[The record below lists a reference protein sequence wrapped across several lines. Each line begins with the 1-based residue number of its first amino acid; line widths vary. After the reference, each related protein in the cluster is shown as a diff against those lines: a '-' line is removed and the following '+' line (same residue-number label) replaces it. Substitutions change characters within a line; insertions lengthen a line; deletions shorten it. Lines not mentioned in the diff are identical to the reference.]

1 MPGPA
6 PPAPAPSRSR
16 VPPAV
21 VAAARVGPS
30 PLPPTAPFAV
40 TLSVQEI
47 AADRRSH
54 LGKVIVEWTDGC
66 SGQDPI
72 LKWTIIAKNMADGS
86 EVNVEVLAPTTQAE
100 VDALYI
106 FLNPLHARLGT
117 VVSGL
122 TPGATY
128 TFAVRTTS
136 ARHLVGEMSTA
147 SKSLTLSG
155 TASVTPGQVI
165 DVVATKVEFKR
176 GQLELT
182 WRAPPA
188 PCGDPAT
195 EFTITSTPPLSGGS
209 ANVVVTNTT
218 RTMLH
223 DLATDGTAYTFT
235 IVSRTAKGIE
245 SVVSNPSGAV
255 ATWSDDDEVA
265 RNDGSDGWAAAN
277 HRQVPLKKHS
287 RGFVSAPRSRAA
299 LTPHRRCTRF
309 DRRLSPSSF
318 APLFF
323 PFRRV
328 IVALPP
334 SVIFGASGRHQS
346 NYVRVHRALLL
357 ARAQPSLRAA
367 AALVS
372 TVVAHPPLSPPSSF
386 PSAASFV
393 TLPPSAIIGASGLHQ
408 TRYVRVLRAPLLAR
422 SLPSLR
428 ATSHR

>member
-218 RTMLH
+218 RTMLQ

-299 LTPHRRCTRF
+299 LTPRRRCTRF
-309 DRRLSPSSF
+309 DRRLSPSSL

-328 IVALPP
+328 IVAL
-334 SVIFGASGRHQS
+334 
-346 NYVRVHRALLL
+346 L
-357 ARAQPSLRAA
+357 
-367 AALVS
+367 
-372 TVVAHPPLSPPSSF
+372 
-386 PSAASFV
+386 
-393 TLPPSAIIGASGLHQ
+393 PSAIIGASGLHQ

-422 SLPSLR
+422 ALPSLR